1 MAFELCTNRIQFRL
15 FHFLYTIIIG
25 LLYVMGNYVAFL
37 TDPKRNKAH
46 EMFIDWASPHDG
58 EF

>member
-1 MAFELCTNRIQFRL
+1 
-15 FHFLYTIIIG
+15 
-25 LLYVMGNYVAFL
+25 MGNYVAFL